1 MRELR
6 IHGRGGQGAVV
17 ASEILAHAAFRQGLY
32 VQAFPSFGSERR
44 GAPVAAFVRIDTKP
58 ILVRSEVYQPD
69 GVVVLDESLIS
80 LGLAN
85 VTDGLK
91 VGGFALINSG
101 KLPEVFANLGPFKIA
116 TVDAS
121 RIAVEHKLGSL
132 TAPIVNTAILGAL
145 AALTGWVSLEH
156 LEEAIRHHVP
166 IKPQENMAAA
176 RQAFGAVKVAELAAA
191 GRTYGY

>member
-6 IHGRGGQGAVV
+6 IHGRGGQGAVI
-17 ASEILAHAAFRQGLY
+17 ASEILAEAAFLAGHY

-44 GAPVAAFVRIDTKP
+44 GAPVAAFFRMDDKP
-58 ILVRSEVYQPD
+58 ILVRTEVYQPD
-69 GVVVLDESLIS
+69 GVVVLDESLVS

-85 VTDGLK
+85 VTQGLK
-91 VGGFALINSG
+91 EGGFVLLNSG
-101 KLPEVFANLGPFKIA
+101 KEPEEFAHLGPFTVA
-116 TVDAS
+116 CVDAS
-121 RIAVEHKLGSL
+121 RIAVEHRLGSL

-166 IKPQENMAAA
+166 VKPEENVAAA
-176 RQAFGAVKVAELAAA
+176 RMAFDRVSIMEAARV
-191 GRTYGY
+191 GR

>member
-6 IHGRGGQGAVV
+6 IHGRGGQGAVI
-17 ASEILAHAAFRQGLY
+17 ASEILAEAAFLAGAH

-44 GAPVAAFVRIDTKP
+44 GAPVAAFFRMDDKP
-58 ILVRSEVYQPD
+58 ILVRTEVYQPD
-69 GVVVLDESLIS
+69 GVVVLDESLVT

-85 VTDGLK
+85 VTQGLK
-91 VGGFALINSG
+91 GGGFVLLNSS
-101 KLPEVFANLGPFKIA
+101 KEPEAFAHLGSFTVA

-121 RIAVEHKLGSL
+121 RIAVEHHLGSL

-145 AALTGWVSLEH
+145 AALTGWVSLAH

-166 IKPQENMAAA
+166 VKPEENVAAA
-176 RQAFGAVKVAELAAA
+176 RKAFEMVKVLEAARA
-191 GRTYGY
+191 GR

>member
-17 ASEILAHAAFRQGLY
+17 ASEILAEAAFLGGSY

-44 GAPVAAFVRIDTKP
+44 GAPVAAFVRLDDKP
-58 ILVRSEVYQPD
+58 ILVRTEVYQPD
-69 GVVVLDESLIS
+69 GVVVLDESLVT

-85 VTDGLK
+85 VTQGLK
-91 VGGFALINSG
+91 EGGFVLVNSA
-101 KLPEVFANLGPFKIA
+101 KDPEAFAHLGPFTIA

-121 RIAVEHKLGSL
+121 RIAVEHRLGSI

-156 LEEAIRHHVP
+156 LEEAIRNHVP
-166 IKPQENMAAA
+166 VKPEENVAACRKA
-176 RQAFGAVKVAELAAA
+176 YETVKVRDLVVG
-191 GRTYGY
+191 GR

>member
-6 IHGRGGQGAVV
+6 IHGRGGQGAVI
-17 ASEILAHAAFRQGLY
+17 ASEILAEAAFLAGAH

-44 GAPVAAFVRIDTKP
+44 GAPVAAFFRMDDKP
-58 ILVRSEVYQPD
+58 ILVRTEVYQPD
-69 GVVVLDESLIS
+69 GVVVLDESLVT

-85 VTDGLK
+85 VTQGLK
-91 VGGFALINSG
+91 AGGFVLLNSS
-101 KLPEVFANLGPFKIA
+101 KEPEAFAHLGPFTVA

-121 RIAVEHKLGSL
+121 RIAVEHHLGSL

-145 AALTGWVSLEH
+145 AALTGWVSLAH

-166 IKPQENMAAA
+166 VKPEENVAAA
-176 RQAFGAVKVAELAAA
+176 RKAFEMVKVLEAARA
-191 GRTYGY
+191 GR

>member
-6 IHGRGGQGAVV
+6 IHGRGGQGAVI
-17 ASEILAHAAFRQGLY
+17 ASEILAEAAFLAGAH

-44 GAPVAAFVRIDTKP
+44 GAPVAAFFRMDDKP
-58 ILVRSEVYQPD
+58 ILVRTEVYQPD
-69 GVVVLDESLIS
+69 GVVVLDESLVT

-85 VTDGLK
+85 VTQGLK
-91 VGGFALINSG
+91 VGGFVLLNSS
-101 KLPEVFANLGPFKIA
+101 KEPEAFAHLGSFTVA

-121 RIAVEHKLGSL
+121 RIAVEHHLGSL

-145 AALTGWVSLEH
+145 AALTGWVSLAH

-166 IKPQENMAAA
+166 VKPEENVAAA
-176 RQAFGAVKVAELAAA
+176 RKAFEMVKVLEAARA
-191 GRTYGY
+191 GR

>member
-6 IHGRGGQGAVV
+6 IHGRGGQGAVI
-17 ASEILAHAAFRQGLY
+17 ASEILAEAAFLAGSY

-44 GAPVAAFVRIDTKP
+44 GAPVAAFFRMDDKP
-58 ILVRSEVYQPD
+58 ILIRTEVYEPD
-69 GVVVLDESLIS
+69 GVVVLDESLVT

-85 VTDGLK
+85 VTQGLK
-91 VGGFALINSG
+91 EGGFVLVNSA
-101 KLPEVFANLGPFKIA
+101 KEPEEFAHLGPFTVA

-121 RIAVEHKLGSL
+121 RIAVEHRLGSL
-132 TAPIVNTAILGAL
+132 TAPIVNTAICGAL

-166 IKPQENMAAA
+166 VKPEENVAACRKA
-176 RQAFGAVKVAELAAA
+176 YEAVRVGEPVLA
-191 GRTYGY
+191 GREHGC

>member
-6 IHGRGGQGAVV
+6 IHGRGGQGAVI
-17 ASEILAHAAFRQGLY
+17 ASEILAEAAFLAGAY

-44 GAPVAAFVRIDTKP
+44 GAPVAAFFRMDDKP
-58 ILVRSEVYQPD
+58 ILVRTEVYQPD
-69 GVVVLDESLIS
+69 GVVVLDESLVT

-85 VTDGLK
+85 VTQGLK
-91 VGGFALINSG
+91 VGGFVLLNSS
-101 KLPEVFANLGPFKIA
+101 KEPEAFAHLGPFTVA

-121 RIAVEHKLGSL
+121 RIAVEHHLGSL

-145 AALTGWVSLEH
+145 AALTGWVSLSH

-166 IKPQENMAAA
+166 VKPEENVAAA
-176 RQAFGAVKVAELAAA
+176 RKAFEMVKVLEAARA
-191 GRTYGY
+191 GR